1 MLSPLLGSIE
11 SSAKEEM
18 ATRQKDIDQEEDLVQ
33 VPSIEEIF
41 STCIKLLINA
51 KESLSFPLKDLP
63 LTSCTQNDGQ
73 ARSKVILFLVEQL
86 KYCNWDL
93 GKDNSMLSLS
103 SHVLDLILHEYNT
116 TCEIATDNGL
126 VSVLLDIL
134 SSFSWIHQKVT
145 AFQILSM

>member
-1 MLSPLLGSIE
+1 METEWLFTHPNKPLQEDDELAWVLAPLLGSTE

-51 KESLSFPLKDLP
+51 KESLAFPLKDLS

-73 ARSKVILFLVEQL
+73 ARAKVILFLV
-86 KYCNWDL
+86 
-93 GKDNSMLSLS
+93 
-103 SHVLDLILHEYNT
+103 
-116 TCEIATDNGL
+116 
-126 VSVLLDIL
+126 
-134 SSFSWIHQKVT
+134 
-145 AFQILSM
+145 